1 MCFHTPETKRKG
13 DEGIDNPQPKMK
25 RVDTTKRCSDLIVLG
40 LPWKS
45 EEEDVREYFEKF
57 GELVLVQVMH
67 QSFATTSPSG
77 PGSSGDIDFS
87 LSKARVY
94 AQDCGDTL
102 NYDQSSAKSP
112 AQIAA
117 GKCKFSWPVWAW
129 NQILCYSTALGGQC

>member
-77 PGSSGDIDFS
+77 PGNSGDIDYS
-87 LSKARVY
+87 LSKAR
-94 AQDCGDTL
+94 
-102 NYDQSSAKSP
+102 
-112 AQIAA
+112 
-117 GKCKFSWPVWAW
+117 
-129 NQILCYSTALGGQC
+129 